1 MGGALSWPFL
11 RLYVLTLFYFSAN
24 AILNVTIPLKGE
36 SLGATNS
43 AIGLIMGAYLFTTMF
58 FRPWAGRVIQ
68 KHGPV
73 KVLRTLLILN
83 GIALALYTF
92 SGLEGFFVARVM
104 QGVCTAFFSMALQ
117 LGIIDA
123 LPDKDRSQGISMYS
137 LCSYMPGIFGP
148 LLALGMWEAGN
159 TNIFTVAMIVIAV
172 STGVV
177 GFSVR
182 MDRKEAD
189 AAPVPAEQG
198 AVSMA
203 SSFGQ
208 LFKNPHL
215 FRCSSLMLSASIV
228 FGSVTTFVPLYA
240 DQVKHGNAGVYLM
253 IQAGIVVLSRFI
265 LRKKIPSD
273 GKWHSSFVMF
283 IFLILTI
290 AALSISF
297 SAAGGVVF
305 FYIGAALMG
314 TAQALLYPT
323 LTTYL
328 TFVLPQASRNVLVGL
343 FIAMA
348 DLGVSMGG
356 MLMGPIADLFSYST
370 MYSICAALGA
380 LMIGLAYRRGQGKR
394 EDYNIQNPHNAV

>member
-1 MGGALSWPFL
+1 M
-11 RLYVLTLFYFSAN
+11 YVLTLFYFSAN